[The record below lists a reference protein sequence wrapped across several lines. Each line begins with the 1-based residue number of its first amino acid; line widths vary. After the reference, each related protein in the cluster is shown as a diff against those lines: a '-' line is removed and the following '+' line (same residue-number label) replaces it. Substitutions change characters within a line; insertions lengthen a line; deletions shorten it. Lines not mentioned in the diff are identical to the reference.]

1 MSEIFLQVNNKI
13 ESSAND
19 FADYLCRMIMNH
31 LEGKVVGISGN
42 ERWVD
47 GSNAQIV
54 FKLNIDREQADEL
67 VSDLNEEEG
76 DEYGDWFLAD
86 ED

>member
-13 ESSAND
+13 ESSANC
-19 FADYLCRMIMNH
+19 FADYLCRMIRNH

-42 ERWVD
+42 ERWED

-67 VSDLNEEEG
+67 VSELNENG